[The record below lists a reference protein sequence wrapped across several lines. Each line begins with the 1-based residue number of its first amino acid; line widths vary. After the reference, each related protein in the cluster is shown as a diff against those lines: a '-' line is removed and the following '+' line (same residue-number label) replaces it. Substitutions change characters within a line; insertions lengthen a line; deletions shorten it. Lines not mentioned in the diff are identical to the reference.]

1 MWLRR
6 EEPVFEDYLA
16 GGALANVP
24 FWIYLLILTFDT
36 SGYTQSNVIIFFTV
50 IPIVVM
56 ISGGFAASYL
66 LCRRSRR
73 RFVRIGLLIGVTATI
88 INLVFGLAASTP
100 STFVVAA
107 FCFVAG
113 GTLAVTLYQRQKK
126 GS

>member
-1 MWLRR
+1 MSLKR

-36 SGYTQSNVIIFFTV
+36 SGYAQSNVVIFFTA
-50 IPIVVM
+50 IPIVTM
-56 ISGGFAASYL
+56 IGGGFLTSYL
-66 LCRRSRR
+66 VCRRSKG
-73 RFVRIGLLIGVTATI
+73 RFVKIGLLIGVTATL

-113 GTLAVTLYQRQKK
+113 GVLAATLYQRQKK
-126 GS
+126 GL